1 MRKPKIG
8 LLGLMAGSY
17 EPIFP
22 GIVARQEAFAR
33 ELAASFS
40 SVADVDFPGA
50 ALDRADI
57 EQKCAISTSRTATV
71 CSSSF

>member
-33 ELAASFS
+33 ELAA
-40 SVADVDFPGA
+40 VLLV
-50 ALDRADI
+50 R
-57 EQKCAISTSRTATV
+57 CRR
-71 CSSSF
+71 